1 MYVYS
6 VTNNT
11 HNKKIVNVFAGAGFG
26 SKNSMWLWYNSAL
39 RFCFLIYTNL
49 RINLT
54 FVFSS
59 RFGQKF

>member
-11 HNKKIVNVFAGAGFG
+11 HNKEIVNVFAGTGIG
-26 SKNSMWLWYNSAL
+26 SKNSMWIWYNSVL
-39 RFCFLIYTNL
+39 RLYFLIYTNL

-54 FVFSS
+54 FVFFS